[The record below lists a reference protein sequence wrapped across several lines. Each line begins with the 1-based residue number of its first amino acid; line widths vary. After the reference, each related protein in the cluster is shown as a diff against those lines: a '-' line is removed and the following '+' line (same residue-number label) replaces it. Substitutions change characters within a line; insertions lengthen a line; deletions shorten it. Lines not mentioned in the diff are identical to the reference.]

1 MFFSKSLKSISNL
14 NHCFFS
20 RKNGVSKGIYNSLN
34 CGLGSK
40 DNKDDVKK
48 NINIVSKKLNSK
60 DGLIVTLNQMHTNK
74 VVYFDDR
81 NKIKEKITGDA
92 IVTNLENLG
101 IAVLTA
107 DCVPLLFCDPKKRLI
122 GCVHAGWKG
131 AFKGIIENTIE
142 KFLEKNCKLK
152 DIVVAIG
159 PCIEQSNYEVGDD
172 FYNKFISETE
182 KNRKFFIILKNKKYL
197 FNIRRYIEDKLV
209 KSGIKNID
217 NIEMDTFSDR
227 ENFFSYRRSII
238 ENDEDYGRCISV
250 IFMT

>member
-1 MFFSKSLKSISNL
+1 M
-14 NHCFFS
+14 
-20 RKNGVSKGIYNSLN
+20 
-34 CGLGSK
+34 
-40 DNKDDVKK
+40 
-48 NINIVSKKLNSK
+48 
-60 DGLIVTLNQMHTNK
+60 
-74 VVYFDDR
+74 
-81 NKIKEKITGDA
+81 
-92 IVTNLENLG
+92 
-101 IAVLTA
+101 
-107 DCVPLLFCDPKKRLI
+107 
-122 GCVHAGWKG
+122 HAGWKG

-172 FYNKFISETE
+172 FFNKFISETE